1 MKEQLY
7 IRDLLLD
14 LFRKAKTEQ
23 EKITLLNIFGSFAA
37 KNFISE
43 FRFKALEAFFREF
56 SKKHFSQRAE
66 MIGGQDENCMV
77 HLITRTYETGGHS
90 RFLENLIELDRKRTH
105 HLIVMDQ
112 NGIPKR
118 ESLEFKVRQQGG
130 QVIHLQDLDLINKGL
145 EIIDFL
151 IKNPGRILLHH
162 HPEDLLPSLI
172 LPSLKNKLELILFNH
187 ADHAFS
193 FGFEIVDKVINIREE
208 AHRMTVHWRKVEN
221 SFVLPLPILKPALAS
236 DQITE
241 IRRKYQLEEHQQLG
255 LCIGSPYKFQK
266 TASHYFFGTIH
277 QALEQ
282 NPHLV
287 VMIVGLDE
295 QSAKR
300 HSVDYLPH
308 PRLRLM
314 GIVPD
319 PTELQM
325 IASLAID
332 PMPYG
337 SYTALL
343 ETCFYGAL
351 PLVCYN
357 TLPLFNLYDD
367 QSFTSDFRISKN
379 EKEYLVQVKEL
390 LALCNDQK
398 KKEVA
403 LNIQKYHG
411 EPEWLSNFEQLLVGE
426 RPKDPCPPPQPIHKL
441 ESLNQE
447 LEQLRFRLLVDL
459 YENCKY
465 LSRANVFRAIIRLS
479 LGSYNKR
486 ELAGILKKRFTKDN
500 R

>member
-14 LFRKAKTEQ
+14 LFRKAKTEN

-43 FRFKALEAFFREF
+43 FRFKALDEFFQEF
-56 SKKHFSQRAE
+56 SIKHFSQRAE
-66 MIGGQDENCMV
+66 KIGDQDEKCMV

-90 RFLENLIELDRKRTH
+90 RFLENLIELDKKRTH

-112 NGIPKR
+112 NKVPKR
-118 ESLEFKVRQQGG
+118 ESLEIKVRQNSG
-130 QVIHLQDLDLINKGL
+130 QVVHLKDLDLIDKGL

-162 HPEDLLPSLI
+162 HPEDFFPSMLLPSV
-172 LPSLKNKLELILFNH
+172 KNKLELILFNH
-187 ADHAFS
+187 SDHSFS

-208 AHRMTVHWRKVEN
+208 AHRMTVHWRKVKN
-221 SFVLPLPILKPALAS
+221 SFVLPLPIIKPKLS
-236 DQITE
+236 SEGLHE
-241 IRRKYQLEEHQQLG
+241 IRIKYKLEPNQQLG

-266 TASHYFFGTIH
+266 TSTHYFFGTIH

-282 NPHLV
+282 NSHMV

-300 HSVDYLPH
+300 HSVDNVPH
-308 PRLRLM
+308 PRLRLL

-367 QSFTSDFRISKN
+367 PSFTSDFQLSKN
-379 EKEYLVQVKEL
+379 EEAYLVQVKEL

-403 LNIQKYHG
+403 IAIHKYHG
-411 EPEWLSNFEQLLVGE
+411 EQEWLNNFEQMLVSE

-459 YENCKY
+459 YENCQY
-465 LSRANVFRAIIRLS
+465 LSQSNVFRATIRLS
-479 LGSYNKR
+479 LRSYNKR
-486 ELAGILKKRFTKDN
+486 ELAGILKKRFKKDN